1 MSKVKYTSNRKEVK
15 QRMDNAN
22 KVMLE
27 AIGRAATGYVKAVTP
42 VGQYPS
48 GSGRVGGA
56 LRDSIDHKVVDDK
69 EVFIG
74 STLTSEDYPIY
85 VHEGTYKMAAQPYIR
100 DGVMNN
106 LLALRTIAQRN
117 YKL

>member
-1 MSKVKYTSNRKEVK
+1 MVKYTSNRREVK

-27 AIGRAATGYVKAVTP
+27 AIGRAATGYVKLVTP
-42 VGQYPS
+42 VGQYE
-48 GSGRVGGA
+48 GGRVGGA
-56 LRDSIDHKVVDDK
+56 LRESIDYQVKDNDLY
-69 EVFIG
+69 IG

-85 VHEGTYKMAAQPYIR
+85 VHEGTSKMAAQPYIN
-100 DGVMNN
+100 DGVLKN
-106 LLALRTIAQRN
+106 LASLRSIAQRN

>member
-1 MSKVKYTSNRKEVK
+1 MVKYTSNRREVK

-27 AIGRAATGYVKAVTP
+27 AIGRAAVGYVKAVTP
-42 VGQYPS
+42 VGQYDD
-48 GSGRVGGA
+48 GRVGGA
-56 LRDSIDHKVVDDK
+56 LRDSIDYQVVDEK
-69 EVFIG
+69 EVYIG

-85 VHEGTYKMAAQPYIR
+85 VHQGTSRMAAQPYIN
-100 DGVMNN
+100 DGVLRN
-106 LLALRTIAQRN
+106 LMALRSIAKKN

>member
-1 MSKVKYTSNRKEVK
+1 MSKVKYTSNRREVK

-27 AIGRAATGYVKAVTP
+27 AIGRATVGYVKAVTP
-42 VGQYPS
+42 VGQYS
-48 GSGRVGGA
+48 SGRVGGA
-56 LRDSIDHKVVDDK
+56 LRDSIDHNVVDDK
-69 EVFIG
+69 EVYIG
-74 STLTSEDYPIY
+74 STLISEDYPIY

-106 LLALRTIAQRN
+106 LLALRAIAQRN